1 MTTDDVLG
9 SRIQLNEPLDIS
21 SDDTFTDLG
30 NAILD
35 DILEVD
41 VNGFKMHA
49 HLILPVAV
57 ISAIEDGARSGDL
70 DYPCSRHS

>member
-9 SRIQLNEPLDIS
+9 SRVQLNEPLDIS
-21 SDDTFTDLG
+21 SGDTFTDLG

-35 DILEVD
+35 DIPEVD
-41 VNGFKMHA
+41 VNGFKMHS
-49 HLILPVAV
+49 HLILPVGV
-57 ISAIEDGARSGDL
+57 ICAIEDRACSGDL